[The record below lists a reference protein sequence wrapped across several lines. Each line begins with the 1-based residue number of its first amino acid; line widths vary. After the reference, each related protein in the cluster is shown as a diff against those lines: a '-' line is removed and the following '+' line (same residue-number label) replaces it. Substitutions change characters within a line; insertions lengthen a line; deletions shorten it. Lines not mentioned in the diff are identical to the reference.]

1 MTIQDVT
8 NNVTYSGDGVTTSFP
23 FVFRVGDI
31 TWVNVNFTNDISSI
45 NLNIDQDANPG
56 GSIEYSVAPPSGQ
69 DITILR
75 ITPVTQ
81 ETNYGRYDPFDSET
95 NEDNL
100 DKIVSMIQDLSTDLG
115 DIVTQVA
122 NFEWQF
128 VSFSG
133 DYTPGFTDKFKM
145 LRSVDD
151 GGTQTV
157 TIPPNAD
164 VPFEVGTQISFK
176 QHGTS
181 ILDFVPGVGV
191 TLDSPNSFEVSGQ
204 YGSVTVVQDEPNRW
218 FLVGNLKP

>member
-1 MTIQDVT
+1 MTIQDVA
-8 NNVTYSGDGVTTSFP
+8 NNVTYTGDGVTLTFP

-31 TWVNVNFTNDISSI
+31 TWVNVGYTNNLSGI

-75 ITPVTQ
+75 ITPITQ

-100 DKIVSMIQDLSTDLG
+100 DKIVSIIQDLRTDLG
-115 DIVTQVA
+115 DLVTQVA
-122 NFEWQF
+122 NFEWEF
-128 VSFSG
+128 VNFSG
-133 DYTPGFTDKFKM
+133 NYTPGFTDKFKM

-151 GGTQTV
+151 GGTQEV
-157 TIPPNAD
+157 TIPPNSE

-176 QHGTS
+176 QDGTS
-181 ILDFVPGVGV
+181 TLSFAAGIGV
-191 TLDSPNSFEVSGQ
+191 TLESPNSLEVAGQ
-204 YGSVTVVQDEPNRW
+204 YGTVTAVQDGLDSW
-218 FLVGNLKP
+218 FLIGNVK